1 VTGTAYQPP
10 PAPAR
15 ADLLLGS
22 PRGRALLAGCLD
34 FAFSAALH
42 EQLGLGPV
50 LLTALLTGGGTRRDA
65 GPRPRRWQDVPAREV
80 RKVVGAAVASGKW
93 RGLLDLDELGLLA
106 VLAGAH
112 PDFGGGAADGGTL
125 ELLALA
131 AEELRPVA
139 DALVSAPAARR
150 WWEPVARADQRFL
163 EWDGW
168 PRLTGRSV
176 GWAVHDS
183 MTAQRTENALGL
195 GWAKRH
201 GEPVRGCWWSVP
213 EFTVQSM
220 TTGGF
225 GAVSAIGLARFEDL
239 FTPLEETGATVWSL
253 RIAPEARVMEIAGPA
268 DWQALVTAFPQDV
281 TGTHAGEWGV
291 ASGPAAPQAGPWRL
305 PDWERVMEHY
315 DGVHLTIG
323 GYLACGGLALP
334 AAGGFTMLAG
344 WIPDATI
351 WLRDV
356 AAGQRL
362 LGRWYGDPQGSGT
375 WDDLPDAFVA
385 DG

>member
-1 VTGTAYQPP
+1 MTGYACQPP
-10 PAPAR
+10 AAGAR

-22 PRGRALLAGCLD
+22 PRGRM
-34 FAFSAALH
+34 
-42 EQLGLGPV
+42 
-50 LLTALLTGGGTRRDA
+50 LLTGCLGHAFGDALYGQLGPGPVPGTARLADARARR
-65 GPRPRRWQDVPAREV
+65 GTGRHPRRWQDVTPQEACS
-80 RKVVGAAVASGKW
+80 VVGAAVARGEW

-106 VLAGAH
+106 VVAGAH
-112 PDFGGGAADGGTL
+112 PDFGGHPPGDEGTL
-125 ELLALA
+125 ALLALA
-131 AEELRPVA
+131 RQELRPVA
-139 DALVSAPAARR
+139 DALVAAPAARR

-168 PRLTGRSV
+168 PRLTGPSV
-176 GWAVHDS
+176 QWSVHDS
-183 MTAQRTENALGL
+183 MTAQRAENARGL
-195 GWAKRH
+195 SWAREH
-201 GEPVRGCWWSVP
+201 GSPARSCWWSVP
-213 EFTVQSM
+213 EFAVQSM

-225 GAVSAIGLARFEDL
+225 GGVSAIGLARCEDL

-253 RIAPEARVMEIAGPA
+253 RIAPEAQVMEIAGPA
-268 DWQALVTAFPQDV
+268 DWQALVAAFGEDV
-281 TGTHAGEWGV
+281 TGTHAGEWG
-291 ASGPAAPQAGPWRL
+291 ADGGPAGPWRL

-334 AAGGFTMLAG
+334 AAGGYTMLAG

-356 AAGQRL
+356 VAGHRC
-362 LGRWYGDPQGSGT
+362 LGRWFGDPQGSGA
-375 WDDLPDAFVA
+375 WDDLADAFVT